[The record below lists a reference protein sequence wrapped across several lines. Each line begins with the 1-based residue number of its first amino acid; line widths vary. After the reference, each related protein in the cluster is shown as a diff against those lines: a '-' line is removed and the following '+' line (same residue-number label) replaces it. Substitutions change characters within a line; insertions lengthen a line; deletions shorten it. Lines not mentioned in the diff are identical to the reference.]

1 MSIFKSLRDFY
12 PVFFTVYQSAVFFGR
27 TSITLFRLPGGNSGS
42 SAAYWALCL
51 IEVGLFLSLLNQS
64 WSMAEPRFA
73 NTANG
78 NPDSNVLFHPFVVVV
93 LIFTMGLCGGLGMSN
108 TYWRV
113 SKKPLPVSVW
123 QAFDKARSKSF
134 CQKERTIDTQEDGIS
149 TPLDSEEDENS
160 YFVPRPRLRK
170 LVSPRTYSRGS
181 QEALLQD
188 RADSPRSSS
197 TSSREPSET
206 DVRPQEEETAVR
218 EFLISTIALP
228 DTFAIM
234 MASIVSMWL
243 QPELCGRQVNGG
255 RNLCRV

>member
-1 MSIFKSLRDFY
+1 
-12 PVFFTVYQSAVFFGR
+12 
-27 TSITLFRLPGGNSGS
+27 
-42 SAAYWALCL
+42 
-51 IEVGLFLSLLNQS
+51 
-64 WSMAEPRFA
+64 MAEPRFA

-78 NPDSNVLFHPFVVVV
+78 NPDANVLFHPFVVVI

-123 QAFDKARSKSF
+123 QAFDKAGSKSF
-134 CQKERTIDTQEDGIS
+134 CQKERTIDTQEDGIP
-149 TPLDSEEDENS
+149 TPLDSEEEEEDENS

-170 LVSPRTYSRGS
+170 LVSSRTYLRGS

-197 TSSREPSET
+197 TSPREPSEV
-206 DVRPQEEETAVR
+206 DARPQEEETAVR

-243 QPELCGRQVNGG
+243 QPELCSWQVNGG
-255 RNLCRV
+255 RNLCRA

>member
-1 MSIFKSLRDFY
+1 
-12 PVFFTVYQSAVFFGR
+12 
-27 TSITLFRLPGGNSGS
+27 
-42 SAAYWALCL
+42 
-51 IEVGLFLSLLNQS
+51 
-64 WSMAEPRFA
+64 MAEPRFA
-73 NTANG
+73 NTTNG
-78 NPDSNVLFHPFVVVV
+78 NPDANVLFHPFVVVI

-123 QAFDKARSKSF
+123 QAFDKAGSKSF
-134 CQKERTIDTQEDGIS
+134 CQKERTIDTQEDGIP
-149 TPLDSEEDENS
+149 TPLDSEEEEEDDENS

-170 LVSPRTYSRGS
+170 LVSSRTYLRGS

-197 TSSREPSET
+197 TSPREPSEV
-206 DVRPQEEETAVR
+206 DARPQEEETAVR

-243 QPELCGRQVNGG
+243 QSELCSWQVNGG
-255 RNLCRV
+255 RNLCRA